1 MALLDITLPR
11 LGETMDSG
19 QLVQWLK
26 APGDWC
32 ERGEPLLE
40 LETDKTVVELPSLV
54 SGRLVEIVVHEGA
67 RVDVGSVIGRIE
79 VEPAAVAGADASPGA
94 SPGASSGVPP
104 GVPPGVTPGV
114 PTGENA
120 PPTSPQDARSPAAAE
135 ASTSER
141 GAPSPAGSAAAGM
154 RRATPVARRLANALG
169 VRLDDVHGGGRRGRI
184 EASDVQHAAHSRAEP
199 PAAAAAAGSA
209 GTFHPASTAAGGL
222 AWRHWQPD
230 ASAATRHRTVVLLHG
245 HAGDHQTWAVLAAQL
260 CRQGHEVLAPDL
272 PAHGAS
278 LAEAASLDDLQ
289 APLQSWLQAT
299 CGGPFEL
306 VGHSLG
312 AVAAVRLA
320 SAGPAAER
328 CTRVTLIAPA
338 GLGFDIDAA
347 FIRALASV
355 DQVDAMRHLLQQ
367 LAVQPPSLSRPQL
380 ADMVA
385 QLGPRGRL
393 HGLAAS
399 LAGSGMQQV
408 DIKPA
413 LAALGARAR
422 VVVGLQDR
430 VIPWHQVQDIGP
442 ATALHLVR
450 GAGHMVHWDQPLAVA
465 ALFA

>member
-1 MALLDITLPR
+1 
-11 LGETMDSG
+11 
-19 QLVQWLK
+19 
-26 APGDWC
+26 
-32 ERGEPLLE
+32 
-40 LETDKTVVELPSLV
+40 
-54 SGRLVEIVVHEGA
+54 
-67 RVDVGSVIGRIE
+67 
-79 VEPAAVAGADASPGA
+79 
-94 SPGASSGVPP
+94 
-104 GVPPGVTPGV
+104 
-114 PTGENA
+114 
-120 PPTSPQDARSPAAAE
+120 
-135 ASTSER
+135 
-141 GAPSPAGSAAAGM
+141 M
-154 RRATPVARRLANALG
+154 RRATPVARRLANVLG
-169 VRLDDVHGGGRRGRI
+169 VRLEDVHGGGRRGRI
-184 EASDVQHAAHSRAEP
+184 EASDVQHAVHSRAEP
-199 PAAAAAAGSA
+199 PAAAGSA

-222 AWRHWQPD
+222 AWRHWQLD
-230 ASAATRHRTVVLLHG
+230 ASAATRHSTVVLLHG

-260 CRQGHEVLAPDL
+260 WRQGHEVLAPDL

-380 ADMVA
+380 AEMVA

-465 ALFA
+465 AMFA